1 MLGRTV
7 ALTGEL
13 RSSEDLTIEGR
24 VHGTVSCDGCV
35 LVAASAE
42 IEADILARDITV
54 LGQVTG
60 QLTATEVVQL
70 VKGAH
75 MTGRVISPRFI
86 LADGAVFNGRVEPQH
101 LEAALSVARFRQ
113 RKQQEAGLAGAEP
126 PQRSSSRTHS

>member
-7 ALTGEL
+7 ALSGEL

-24 VHGTVSCDGCV
+24 VSGTISCDGCV
-35 LVAASAE
+35 LIAASAE
-42 IEADILARDITV
+42 IDADVLARDITV

-70 VKGAH
+70 VEGAR

-86 LADGAVFNGRVEPQH
+86 LAEGAVFNGRVEPQH
-101 LEAALSVARFRQ
+101 LDAALSVARYRQ
-113 RKQQEAGLAGAEP
+113 RKQQEAGVATADP
-126 PQRSSSRTHS
+126 RQRSSSRTHT